1 MDKYFLTLDRLYA
14 MSHVEQSG
22 RISNQLMKTMRH
34 ALDGEHDAG
43 PEANYIIR
51 LWKQERDYE

>member
-1 MDKYFLTLDRLYA
+1 MDKYLETLDR
-14 MSHVEQSG
+14 MKQSG
-22 RISNQLMKTMRH
+22 KISPQLLKTMRH

-51 LWKQERDYE
+51 VWKEERGYE